1 MANKYKFEKDDE
13 VYRSILEA
21 AKALNDEQ
29 ESNTN
34 NTTKNDND
42 EYYKSDDELLKS
54 FYSNYEKQAKL
65 HNEMVEKKKKEQEEY
80 EKAQQIQQEKVDYY
94 NQNKDKMVTDR
105 TNKLIYSWD
114 LNEAGG
120 LKYNYNGAIDTTQ
133 ADSYSNLGINDLS
146 LDNFLIRDELA
157 EYNKKAS
164 QWNDRQNIND
174 RFNEI
179 SNSRNNNKYTNTN
192 IPSSNRNNNINPYEN
207 RDSYYKKYIEEFN
220 SAIKNNEIVKAN
232 NAIEKINSKY
242 FGADYD
248 DGILESV
255 TNSIFGYKDAS
266 TLEKRFN
273 ENLEKLGA
281 INNSIAN
288 GTDSN
293 TLAKLEAEKSK
304 LEFENQLIQYNRLL
318 SIYSNNKKL
327 EKIDSLAYD
336 YDKSLGENLTGIEGG
351 FDFDFKWKEDRNVVE
366 NITHNMA
373 ELVNGATQIVS
384 ATSGKIAEE
393 VFDGISFMLTN
404 DMNEGLKKDFALG
417 MIDFASYLVPYVGQA
432 KLILDTAS
440 EAGVLI
446 PGMYNFALDSL
457 EFFGVDADI
466 DRQESIKLGGDNP
479 NMRQTFGSLVY
490 IGMNIWLDKI
500 LKSTPLSKFQFDDA
514 TRAEIA
520 KMSYDNILKSLGV
533 TGLSEGTEE
542 FIQAYAEEAVYG
554 DQDKTIFTKETAGK
568 ALKNFLY
575 AFIVSVGVSGTQV
588 GSSKLKYKNSV
599 TTDTVYT
606 DTVKPKTAGKT
617 SGSGKVESSPVG
629 SLPSKIEETLNK
641 GDAIQII
648 NPNVSTNNTGI
659 EIENTTVTE
668 TIKPNRVTNAQSI
681 TFDDGDLIVLDSIS
695 MNTKFFEDNNLSNN
709 PTLREVYDILVSQR
723 PNSTTDKLF
732 HYVEIYGNTKFS
744 KFMDGIENKTIT
756 PEKVAAEVLP
766 ENNVEYINNK
776 DLTDSTTTT
785 IVPSAEMKTYVENNN
800 PNANVIVIDPKSPT
814 YNQDIKNYVE
824 GKAQYNLGFKE
835 DLEVDTVEPTISADD
850 IKNIESMATSFK
862 RSMIKYATDEN
873 INGEALKIDTSVLAT
888 GDITTIVNHV
898 KDAFLNDYD
907 MTSLYTKSQ
916 IREEYKKLAKELRS
930 YLKNVKRTTIKDSNG
945 NVVVFNKTGLNTY
958 TTANELSGKNIIP
971 TTVKTT
977 GKVIYGNSEAKLKLT
992 ERAVNRV
999 NKMIDT
1005 LGLKGDYITTR
1016 STGKDIQTLI
1026 DKNKDMS
1033 KEILDALGYDGIIS
1047 GKNTVKYISAVDNA
1061 DSANLKTISKNAK
1074 KEVDK
1079 IIASEKEI
1087 DAKTEFMA
1095 RMQIARDM
1103 MGGSTIRTPEKVTT
1117 KQQSTKNVE
1126 VKTDLDIK
1134 PEVNRVNKTI
1144 TDQKVD
1150 ANQEQL
1156 DFDKDF
1162 TINEQY
1168 AIEEWRGAESYK
1180 IQDRLRR
1187 GEKATSLGIVN
1198 GKNQSLIVKHLDKV
1212 LNKVKSLDGRFNR
1225 SLVFDTKAEMDEF
1238 VAKYK
1243 KGSTVTEKGYM
1254 SAAKEGIYEM
1264 EGFDGKHP
1272 DVIVQI
1278 ISPNAKDVSYLMRPE
1293 EQEVMFNRNTKLEIL
1308 EVVHDNKGHVYIQ
1321 AKDIT
1326 NTKTESK
1333 KVDTSKINKPIK
1345 TEAKVKVGEIEVEG
1359 NTELYSVDVL
1369 NEINSIDVQDKRA
1382 NRTMKDAFTKI
1393 YSWIVDRYHPIQKI
1407 ANESADLEVK
1417 NSISDVYAISN
1428 IVHNNINVAQL
1439 DINNNQI
1446 GKSIKQ
1452 IKKQIRKGDEK
1463 HFDSYMRLLLNAER
1477 IDNKMEPLLNVS
1489 AKKSRETAAK
1499 IEAKYPYFKSIAN
1512 NIKTY
1517 NVNSNAK
1524 LREAGIITK
1533 AQEEAANRK
1542 YQYYFPVY
1550 TADTSDFVD
1559 IGTDKYYN
1567 RLKVNDTMKQVS
1579 KKQTKVLDMFTAL
1592 GIKEYN
1598 INKAIA
1604 VNKAARTIA
1613 TSTKGDYTG
1622 TTGTMT
1628 YFVDGKAYR
1637 FNTTN
1642 DIAASFNQTAFEA
1655 QMDEIFSIPGLNL
1668 LPKIKEIQRK
1678 MLTVYDPLYQLSNIQ
1693 RDFADSLGFHS
1704 KYKTKFFQ
1712 NYIRAAYNV
1721 ASNSV
1726 YYQEIERT
1734 GIIPMNDGKNKF
1746 TRILKSF
1753 ESLPKIAEYMS
1764 AKQSG
1769 KSDIE
1774 AKLDAQDVNL
1784 NFARGGSITQSL
1796 NKHGWLF
1803 LNASVQGFDKFCST
1817 SKRLVTN
1824 AKTSKG
1830 AMELVLTI
1838 GAMAAPGLIN
1848 SLMNED
1854 DEDYHKLPYYYK
1866 NNYYFIKLDDNKFLR
1881 LPKGRIVGL
1890 TDTLLRYATNVSDEN
1905 TFDEYIKAL
1914 GDGIKSSVLPAE
1926 LSEASPF
1933 ADINA
1938 IKNNE
1943 TPFGGTIYDESSP
1956 IPDKILDSAEYILQN
1971 LFGKYGKS
1979 AKYILDGDSTT
1990 DLWQSNGYVFDSTKY
2005 DKNLSTVYDLR
2016 DKYQYM
2022 KQSSQLEFEDKVI
2035 KKYIDAKVYAINMAS
2050 SEINQAKKDGKTL
2063 EEMADLYQM
2072 RDALTQDTIDNYKNY
2087 EVVKSGTTWTIYFD
2101 DMTFEYDTIKDEL
2114 TKKK

>member
-29 ESNTN
+29 PSNTN

-80 EKAQQIQQEKVDYY
+80 EKDQQIQQEKIDYY

-120 LKYNYNGAIDTTQ
+120 LKYNYNGTIDTTQ

-157 EYNKKAS
+157 EYNKKAN

-179 SNSRNNNKYTNTN
+179 SNSRNNNRYTNAR
-192 IPSSNRNNNINPYEN
+192 IPSTNRNNNINPYEN

-220 SAIKNNEIVKAN
+220 SAIKNNELIKAN

-318 SIYSNNKKL
+318 SLYSNNKKL
-327 EKIDSLAYD
+327 EKIETLSSGYDWDS
-336 YDKSLGENLTGIEGG
+336 DKGLLSNTVHAVGYGVNELS
-351 FDFDFKWKEDRNVVE
+351 KAVVE
-366 NITHNMA
+366 NIVDNMA
-373 ELVNGATQIVS
+373 DLINVNVQAI
-384 ATSGKIAEE
+384 SGLSSKVAEE

-404 DMNEGLKKDFALG
+404 DMEVGLKKDFALG
-417 MIDFASYLVPYVGQA
+417 IIDFAYYLIPFVGQA

-440 EAGVLI
+440 ELGVLI
-446 PGMYNFALDSL
+446 PGIYNTTLDGL
-457 EFFGVDADI
+457 EFLGADI
-466 DRQESIKLGGDNP
+466 DIEKQESIKLGGDAP
-479 NMRQTFGSLVY
+479 NVRQTIGSLVY
-490 IGMNIWLDKI
+490 IGMNMWLDKI
-500 LKSTPLSKFQFDDA
+500 LKSTPLSKFQFDDV
-514 TRAEIA
+514 TKAEIA
-520 KMSYDNILKSLGV
+520 KMSYGNILKSLGV

-568 ALKNFLY
+568 AFKNFLY
-575 AFIVSVGVSGTQV
+575 AFIVSVGVSGTQA

-617 SGSGKVESSPVG
+617 SSSGKVESSPVG

-648 NPNVSTNNTGI
+648 NPNVSTDNTGI

-668 TIKPNRVTNAQSI
+668 TIVPNKITNAQSI

-709 PTLREVYDILVSQR
+709 PTLSEVYDVLVSQR

-744 KFMDGIENKTIT
+744 KFMDGIENKSIT

-766 ENNVEYINNK
+766 ENNVEYINNR

-785 IVPSAEMKTYVENNN
+785 IVPSAEMKTYVETNN

-835 DLEVDTVEPTISADD
+835 DLEVDTVEPTISTSD
-850 IKNIESMATSFK
+850 IKNIENMANSFK
-862 RSMIKYATDEN
+862 RNMIKYATDEN
-873 INGEALKIDTSVLAT
+873 IGSGDLKIDTSVLAT
-888 GDITTIVNHV
+888 GDATIIVNHV
-898 KDAFLNDYD
+898 KDSFLKDFD
-907 MTSLYTKSQ
+907 MNGLYTKSQ

-945 NVVVFNKTGLNTY
+945 NIVVFNKTGLNTY

-971 TTVKTT
+971 ATVKTT

-1047 GKNTVKYISAVDNA
+1047 GKDTVKYTSAVDNA
-1061 DSANLKTISKNAK
+1061 DSANLKTISKNTE

-1087 DAKTEFMA
+1087 DPKTEFMA

-1103 MGGSTIRTPEKVTT
+1103 MGGSKIRTPEKITT
-1117 KQQSTKNVE
+1117 KQQSTKKVD

-1134 PEVNRVNKTI
+1134 PEAKRVNKTI
-1144 TDQKVD
+1144 TDKKVD
-1150 ANQEQL
+1150 ANQGRAKLLSVEDKNYILENKQIVRATNTLGAWLEAKTFDRNRFPIQVLNNNKRPSAYGQQYIYFKPEIYNLADTTKLFDGDGATNRDEFIKESTRKFNTISEQIHNKPRIVYDEMNL
-1156 DFDKDF
+1156 VEDATFDEV
-1162 TINEQY
+1162 IP
-1168 AIEEWRGAESYK
+1168 
-1180 IQDRLRR
+1180 
-1187 GEKATSLGIVN
+1187 
-1198 GKNQSLIVKHLDKV
+1198 LIDKV
-1212 LNKVKSLDGRFNR
+1212 
-1225 SLVFDTKAEMDEF
+1225 
-1238 VAKYK
+1238 
-1243 KGSTVTEKGYM
+1243 
-1254 SAAKEGIYEM
+1254 
-1264 EGFDGKHP
+1264 
-1272 DVIVQI
+1272 I
-1278 ISPNAKDVSYLMRPE
+1278 IPA
-1293 EQEVMFNRNTKLEIL
+1293 NT
-1308 EVVHDNKGHVYIQ
+1308 
-1321 AKDIT
+1321 
-1326 NTKTESK
+1326 SK
-1333 KVDTSKINKPIK
+1333 KVISLLEENSIQIEYYNPRPSNNPTKEIEPEIKEEKVNKPIK
-1345 TEAKVKVGEIEVEG
+1345 TEAKVKVGDIEVKG

-1369 NEINSIDVQDKRA
+1369 NEINSIDIQDKRA
-1382 NRTMKDAFTKI
+1382 NKTMKDAFTKI
-1393 YSWIVDRYHPIQKI
+1393 YSWLVDRYHPIQKI
-1407 ANESADLEVK
+1407 ANESSDLEVK
-1417 NSISDVYAISN
+1417 NSISNIYAISN
-1428 IVHNNINVAQL
+1428 IVHNNIKVAQL

-1446 GKSIKQ
+1446 GKSVAQIKQ
-1452 IKKQIRKGDEK
+1452 QIRKGDEK

-1477 IDNKMEPLLNVS
+1477 IDNKMEPLLKVS

-1512 NIKTY
+1512 DIKTY

-1542 YQYYFPVY
+1542 YKYYFPVY

-1668 LPKIKEIQRK
+1668 LPKVKEVQRK

-1784 NFARGGSITQSL
+1784 NFARGGSMAQSL

-1803 LNASVQGFDKFCST
+1803 LNASIQGFDKFCST

-1824 AKTSKG
+1824 AKTPKG

-1943 TPFGGTIYDESSP
+1943 TPFGGTIYDEAAP
-1956 IPDKILDSAEYILQN
+1956 ISDKILDSAEYILQN

-2022 KQSSQLEFEDKVI
+2022 KQSSQLEFEDNVI

-2087 EVVKSGTTWTIYFD
+2087 EVVKHGTTWTIYFD
-2101 DMTFEYDTIKDEL
+2101 DMTFEYDTVKDEL
-2114 TKKK
+2114 SKKK